1 MQEVGNISKIY
12 KSIVDYLI
20 DNNASIPMF
29 LCKED
34 DIFNLA
40 LKHLKNK
47 ESALEFIM
55 QLRCNSYAFKYN
67 KVSIKADAAVRKI
80 LLSKGY
86 YKKNQIKILLRKNL
100 DTVQNDQT
108 GKSDSFE
115 KHLFSISM
123 NKHPPA

>member
-1 MQEVGNISKIY
+1 
-12 KSIVDYLI
+12 
-20 DNNASIPMF
+20 MF